1 MTSYAN
7 LTGLRSL
14 APAQDAVTA
23 HTTADGADDVTQV
36 TVTNTSATRA
46 PAFFIRADV
55 RRGSASGL
63 PAGGDDEVLPALWSD
78 NDTTLWPGE
87 PRRSR
92 SAMRPPRCR
101 ALPPWSRCRVS
112 GVYVPQADVF
122 RM

>member
-1 MTSYAN
+1 M
-7 LTGLRSL
+7 
-14 APAQDAVTA
+14 
-23 HTTADGADDVTQV
+23 TQV

-87 PRRSR
+87 SETLQVRY
-92 SAMRPPRCR
+92 AAA
-101 ALPPWSRCRVS
+101 ALQGASPVVTVS
-112 GVYVPQADVF
+112 GFNVGGVHVAAG
-122 RM
+122 